1 MEFYSQNVFFSHAKK
16 GISEFHSLF
25 FFTAFKDNVWGYGEI
40 V

>member
-1 MEFYSQNVFFSHAKK
+1 MEFYSQNDGFARAEK
-16 GISEFHSLF
+16 GIGEFHPLF